1 LAYDASG
8 TGFPLVLHTGAG
20 GDSRMWRDAGYVDGL
35 DGYLAVLIDHCGH
48 GESDVVDDPHAYTP
62 ASYAGDVLAVLD
74 ELGCERFAFLG
85 YSDGAR
91 VGYELGAESGDRLAA
106 LVGIGGVDEPDLD
119 PQELHDAARAVRA
132 GGIASILG
140 DEPAPEWLLAQL
152 GETPPEVVAHEL
164 EGFAGWS
171 PWPLFERIAAPTLIV
186 AGEYEAE
193 GVADAV
199 QALPRGEAVVLPG
212 LGHLGTFAAAELVV
226 AEAVPFLSRAVLA

>member
-1 LAYDASG
+1 
-8 TGFPLVLHTGAG
+8 
-20 GDSRMWRDAGYVDGL
+20 MWRGAGYVDGL

-91 VGYELGAESGDRLAA
+91 VGYELGAGSGDRLAA
-106 LVGIGGVDEPDLD
+106 LVGIGGVDQPDLD
-119 PQELHDAARAVRA
+119 QRELHDAARAVRA

-152 GETPPEVVAHEL
+152 GETPPEVVAREL

-226 AEAVPFLSRAVLA
+226 AEVLPFLLRAGLT

>member
-1 LAYDASG
+1 
-8 TGFPLVLHTGAG
+8 
-20 GDSRMWRDAGYVDGL
+20 MWRDAGYVDGL
-35 DGYLAVLIDHCGH
+35 DGYLTVLIDHCGH
-48 GESDVVDDPHAYTP
+48 GESDAVDDSHAYTP

-74 ELGCERFAFLG
+74 ELGCERFAMLG

-91 VGYELGAESGDRLAA
+91 VGYELGAGSGARVAA
-106 LVGIGGVDEPDLD
+106 LVGIGGIDPPDLD

-152 GETPPEVVAHEL
+152 GETQAEVVAREL

-171 PWPLFERIAAPTLIV
+171 PWPLFERIGAPTLIV

-193 GVADAV
+193 GAADAV
-199 QALPRGEAVVLPG
+199 QALPRGEAAVLPG
-212 LGHLGTFAAAELVV
+212 LGHLGTFAAAELVL
-226 AEAVPFLSRAVLA
+226 AEVVPFLSRAALS